1 MKNIESL
8 IIKVGSS
15 AYKEIY
21 NHGFDISKI
30 RTILAAS
37 GGPKWLVLSQLDKLI
52 LEKVIPKIHSP
63 VRLISSSIG
72 AWRFICYAQKD
83 SIKAINDFEKGYIEQ
98 YFFKKNNKRI
108 ISKHLRNTLDLICSA
123 SGIKDVIEHPTFRT
137 NIITTRSHHILKS
150 DFDPLLF
157 FGLCSS
163 MLANFFSRNTLKYF
177 FSRGLFVDTRE
188 ISLKLDHDGFTTHYI
203 KLSED
208 NLKDAVIASS
218 SIPLYLEGV
227 KNISGAPNGVYR
239 DGGIIDYHLD
249 LPCVDSGDYVLYPH
263 FFDFLKPGWFDRS
276 LPWRKFNLE
285 NLERTIL
292 VCPSEKF
299 IQGLPGSK
307 IPDRSDF
314 NQFSNEERI
323 KIWRRVVNSCTKLAD
338 DFNEVLEKGQLP
350 SIMRPFN

>member
-1 MKNIESL
+1 LKNIESL
-8 IIKVGSS
+8 SIKVGAS
-15 AYKEIY
+15 AYKEIR
-21 NHGFDISKI
+21 NQGFDISKI
-30 RTILAAS
+30 RTILGAS
-37 GGPKWLVLSQLDKLI
+37 GGPKWLMLSHLDKLI
-52 LEKVIPKIHSP
+52 LEKFIPKIHGP

-83 SIKAINDFEKGYIEQ
+83 PIKAINDFETGYIEQ
-98 YFFKKNNKRI
+98 YFFNRTNKKI
-108 ISKHLRNTLDLICSA
+108 ISAHLRNTLDLICSD

-163 MLANFFSRNTLKYF
+163 MLANFFSRDALKYF
-177 FSRGLFVDTRE
+177 FTRGLFVDARE
-188 ISLKLDHDGFTTHYI
+188 PSFKLDQDSFFTHYI
-203 KLSED
+203 RLTED

-218 SIPLYLEGV
+218 SIPLFLDGV
-227 KNISGAPNGVYR
+227 RNINGAPNGVYR

-249 LPCVDSGDYVLYPH
+249 FPSVGSDDYALYPH

-276 LPWRKFNLE
+276 LPWRKLSLD

-292 VCPSEKF
+292 VCPSEEF

-314 NQFSNEERI
+314 TKFSNEERI
-323 KIWRRVVNSCTKLAD
+323 KIWKSVVNSCAKLAD
-338 DFNEVLEKGQLP
+338 DLNEVLEKDQLP
-350 SIMRPFN
+350 NIMKPF